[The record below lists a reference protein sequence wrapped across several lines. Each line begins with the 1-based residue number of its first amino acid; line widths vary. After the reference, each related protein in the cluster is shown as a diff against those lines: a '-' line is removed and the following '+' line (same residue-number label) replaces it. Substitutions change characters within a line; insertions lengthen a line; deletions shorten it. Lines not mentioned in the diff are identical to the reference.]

1 MAQRGRTTR
10 QREGK
15 ERRTK
20 ENERRTA
27 RQRGERSFLRALL
40 TFEGIEKIKGGRSRR
55 GSFLFGT
62 RRRSWREPAQ
72 RERGKR
78 VRRGEERNKKENRSL
93 QSFQRGKGS

>member
-27 RQRGERSFLRALL
+27 RQSRVRSFLRALL
-40 TFEGIEKIKGGRSRR
+40 TFEGIEKIEGGRSRR

-62 RRRSWREPAQ
+62 DDKEELETASAEG
-72 RERGKR
+72 EGKESAK
-78 VRRGEERNKKENRSL
+78 GGG
-93 QSFQRGKGS
+93 GK